1 MFAFHSYICQ
11 GNSLFFDI
19 YGFLGL
25 FLIGTCLNGFL
36 CICRSCFC
44 KRCCFVSD
52 LYNGCCCLVLC
63 NYGCLCCGCCC
74 QCNRCN
80 NCFCLSGAAFLCIT
94 STPGLTFSTCRCSGC
109 RCRSQT
115 LDRLIQ
121 LSACLI
127 QAVQNLLQS
136 IFCILLF
143 CSATVS
149 FPSSSS
155 RAPRLLVLSLFR
167 ASISFF
173 SSSTLPCAAT
183 TSFCASCASFNSF

>member
-1 MFAFHSYICQ
+1 MFAFYGNICQ

-25 FLIGTCLNGFL
+25 FLIGTSLNGFL

-63 NYGCLCCGCCC
+63 HYGCLCCGCCC
-74 QCNRCN
+74 QRNRCN
-80 NCFCLSGAAFLCIT
+80 NCCCLSGAAFLCIT
-94 STPGLTFSTCRCSGC
+94 GTPGLTFSTCRCSGC

-115 LDRLIQ
+115 IDHLIQ

-127 QAVQNLLQS
+127 QAAQNLLQKQGVCAVGVRQAS
-136 IFCILLF
+136 PLLF
-143 CSATVS
+143 VE
-149 FPSSSS
+149 
-155 RAPRLLVLSLFR
+155 RR
-167 ASISFF
+167 
-173 SSSTLPCAAT
+173 SSTDNLSAGIAV
-183 TSFCASCASFNSF
+183 NSPSGSKLEVCRPARPLEP

>member
-136 IFCILLF
+136 IFCILFVLF
-143 CSATVS
+143 SHGQLS
-149 FPSSSS
+149 FQFLQSSKVTGSVTLQS
-155 RAPRLLVLSLFR
+155 FDLFLQFLYL
-167 ASISFF
+167 ALCCYHIFLCF
-173 SSSTLPCAAT
+173 LCII
-183 TSFCASCASFNSF
+183 

>member
-44 KRCCFVSD
+44 KRCCFVSE

-80 NCFCLSGAAFLCIT
+80 NCCCLSGAAFLCIIGT
-94 STPGLTFSTCRCSGC
+94 SGLTFSTCRCSGC

-115 LDRLIQ
+115 LDHLIQ

-127 QAVQNLLQS
+127 QAAQNLLQS
-136 IFCILLF
+136 IFCILFVLF
-143 CSATVS
+143 SHGQLS
-149 FPSSSS
+149 FQFLQSSKVTGSVTLQS
-155 RAPRLLVLSLFR
+155 FDLCLQLIDLSLRCFHVFLCVLC
-167 ASISFF
+167 I
-173 SSSTLPCAAT
+173 L
-183 TSFCASCASFNSF
+183 